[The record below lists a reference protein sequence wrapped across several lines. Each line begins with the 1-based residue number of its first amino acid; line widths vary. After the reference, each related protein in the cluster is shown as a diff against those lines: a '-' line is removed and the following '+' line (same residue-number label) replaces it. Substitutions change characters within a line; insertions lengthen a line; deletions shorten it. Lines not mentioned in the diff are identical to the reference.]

1 MHEFYDTQ
9 FTDVED
15 SAMASLMSPNPA
27 WANIE
32 DCGNFP
38 CSGPYNLL
46 YSFRNSTWYGSTI
59 SYPLSDF

>member
-1 MHEFYDTQ
+1 VIGISEYSSDYTPMLEFYDTV

-27 WANIE
+27 WANLE

-38 CSGPYNLL
+38 CTGPNNLL
-46 YSFRNSTWYGSTI
+46 F
-59 SYPLSDF
+59 